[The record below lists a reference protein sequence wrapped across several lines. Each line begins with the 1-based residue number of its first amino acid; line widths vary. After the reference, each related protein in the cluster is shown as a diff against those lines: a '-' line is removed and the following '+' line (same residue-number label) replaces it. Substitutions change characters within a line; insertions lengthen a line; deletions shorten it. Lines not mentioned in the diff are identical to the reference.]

1 MFCIY
6 SSFDSYSGCFHI
18 LAIINNA
25 AINVE
30 MHVSVFLFSSDIYSG
45 VELLYHIVV
54 LFLVIF
60 HSGCTNLH
68 SHQQCTRVPFSPHLR
83 QHFLCVSILM
93 KAILT
98 GVRCYSNFAFPWW
111 LVMLIIF
118 SCVFWPSAFTL
129 EKCLISS
136 SAHFLIG
143 FFAFWCW
150 VV

>member
-1 MFCIY
+1 MCCIH

-25 AINVE
+25 AMCVE

-60 HSGCTNLH
+60 HRDCPNLH

-83 QHFLCVSILM
+83 QHLLCVSFLM
-93 KAILT
+93 TCLLKSSSHFKFY
-98 GVRCYSNFAFPWW
+98 VVYF
-111 LVMLIIF
+111 LIIENYF
-118 SCVFWPSAFTL
+118 QYFF
-129 EKCLISS
+129 
-136 SAHFLIG
+136 IG
-143 FFAFWCW
+143 
-150 VV
+150 V